1 LPELEEEA
9 SLSLNETIARLKAF
23 LTRRRWWILL
33 PFFCVS
39 LGTVAALTQ
48 IPNRYTSTATLL
60 VVQQQVPQRYV
71 VPNST
76 TDVSSALEA
85 MKQEVLS
92 RTQLLRMIDDFGLYP
107 KQRKRFAP
115 EQLVALMLGN
125 IDVVPIIENP
135 QRQQQRD
142 KDFDAFRITFTTEN
156 ALLAQQ
162 VTNNLT
168 SLFINEYL
176 RTGAEQST
184 NTTNFLHQQ
193 VEEKGKELQA
203 QEERLKD
210 FKLRFVGELPEQQQG
225 NLGILT
231 GLQGQLNNTMASL
244 NRAQQQRAL
253 LQAQLEATPRRR
265 AVSDASTNILVPNP
279 ENPNA
284 PRLVSPVETAQNELV
299 RLQAARSTLLSKGYT
314 SQHPDVRANQRD
326 IARLEDTIKRLR
338 AAAPPPEKT
347 SPTPPSAVA
356 VKASAPDPAEDPSVV
371 QLKSS
376 LEATRM
382 EIENL
387 TNDERRLKADISQYE
402 NRINQTPVRE
412 QQQASILRD
421 TEVLR
426 QQYSEL
432 QKKEQESQLATN
444 LEKQQGGQQF
454 RLIDPASLP
463 TVPSSPKRVQMSL
476 GGAAGGFFLG
486 LVLAFLM
493 EMRDTSFYTEKDIA
507 KHLGAPF
514 VLGIPLLPTPKEQR
528 RRKRSNLYQ
537 WAAAS
542 AIVLVVLAVELYVL
556 RRG

>member
-1 LPELEEEA
+1 LEEPEG
-9 SLSLNETIARLKAF
+9 SLNLNETIARLRAF
-23 LTRRRWWILL
+23 LVRRRWWILV
-33 PFFCVS
+33 PFFVVS
-39 LGTVAALTQ
+39 LATVAALSQ

-92 RTQLLRMIDDFGLYP
+92 RTQLLRMINDFGLYP
-107 KQRKRFAP
+107 KQRKRYAP

-125 IDVVPIIENP
+125 IDVVPTIENP
-135 QRQQQRD
+135 QQQQQRD

-156 ALLAQQ
+156 AVLAQQ

-193 VEEKGKELQA
+193 VEEKGKELQI

-244 NRAQQQRAL
+244 NRAQQQHAL

-265 AVSDASTNILVPNP
+265 PVTDPIAGILGPNP

-284 PRLVSPVETAQNELV
+284 SRLVTPVEAAQSELA
-299 RLQAARSTLLSKGYT
+299 RLQAARSAFVSKGYT
-314 SQHPDVRANQRD
+314 SQHPDVRANQRE
-326 IARLEDTIKRLR
+326 ITRVEDTIKRLR
-338 AAAPPPEKT
+338 AAAPPPLPEKT
-347 SPTPPSAVA
+347 APSTSAA
-356 VKASAPDPAEDPSVV
+356 KAPAPDLTEDPAIV

-376 LEATRM
+376 LEANRM
-382 EIENL
+382 EIDNL
-387 TNDERRLKADISQYE
+387 TNDEKRLKGEISQYE
-402 NRINQTPVRE
+402 SRINQTPVRE
-412 QQQASILRD
+412 QQEAGILRD

-493 EMRDTSFYTEKDIA
+493 ELRDTSFHTETDLA
-507 KHLGAPF
+507 KHLGPPF
-514 VLGIPLLPTPKEQR
+514 VLGIPLLPTRKEER
-528 RRKRSNLYQ
+528 RHKRSNLYQ

-542 AIVLVVLAVELYVL
+542 AMILVVLAVELYVL